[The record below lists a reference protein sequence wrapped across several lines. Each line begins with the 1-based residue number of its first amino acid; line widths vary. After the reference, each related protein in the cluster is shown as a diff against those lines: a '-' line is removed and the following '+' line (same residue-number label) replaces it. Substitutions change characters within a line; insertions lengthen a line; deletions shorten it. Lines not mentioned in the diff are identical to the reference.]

1 MECNQALVGM
11 QVTAGY
17 ISVDSFLH
25 GTVEKLARRGGDFLV
40 CNVKPFLFSE
50 GRSGYAGQR
59 QSASGTV
66 YILINPDR
74 MVSSGRSC
82 VVSLSHP
89 AMQAVSLQFL
99 CRKSFFLY
107 LCS

>member
-11 QVTAGY
+11 QVTAGC

-40 CNVKPFLFSE
+40 WDVKPFLFSE
-50 GRSGYAGQR
+50 GGSGYAGQ
-59 QSASGTV
+59 SASGTAH
-66 YILINPDR
+66 ILINPDR

-82 VVSLSHP
+82 AVSLSLP

-99 CRKSFFLY
+99 CRKSFFSLP
-107 LCS
+107 L

>member
-40 CNVKPFLFSE
+40 WDVKPFLFSE
-50 GRSGYAGQR
+50 GGSGYAG

-66 YILINPDR
+66 HILINPDR

-82 VVSLSHP
+82 VVSLSLP
-89 AMQAVSLQFL
+89 EMQVVSLQFL

>member
-40 CNVKPFLFSE
+40 WDVKPFLFFLK
-50 GRSGYAGQR
+50 AGPGMPGKGKVHQVLF
-59 QSASGTV
+59 T
-66 YILINPDR
+66 Y
-74 MVSSGRSC
+74 
-82 VVSLSHP
+82 
-89 AMQAVSLQFL
+89 
-99 CRKSFFLY
+99 
-107 LCS
+107 